1 MMLISI
7 IVPVFNAKNYIE
19 KCIKSIICQTYI
31 DWELLLIDDG
41 STDNSYEMCK
51 KYVNEKINLFH
62 KNNGG
67 VSSARNYGL
76 KKSKGDYI
84 VFVDADDYVDK
95 DYLKNLYDNI
105 RDNDLVVSGY
115 KEVYSTGK
123 VNKRNFGEKNMTNE
137 YIKNKFDEL
146 YLSNFFNSPFNK
158 LYKKSLINCNF
169 NENQI
174 LGEDLLFNLQYIKNC
189 KNINAITNTDYNYI
203 INNTSATNKYNSKA
217 IYNYLFIK
225 KELENICK
233 RMNYYENGSINEIFL
248 RNVCGCIQLL
258 MESDNKYN
266 YKINELKLIKYEI
279 KNQNIFISKTD
290 NLSDLQR
297 MICYLF
303 RKDHL
308 LFLYLFINIRKNF
321 KLAYRLV
328 MKGIKNG

>member
-1 MMLISI
+1 MLISI
-7 IVPVFNAKNYIE
+7 IVPVFNAQNYIE
-19 KCIKSIICQTYI
+19 KCIKSIICQTYM

-51 KYVNEKINLFH
+51 KYRNEKINLFH

-123 VNKRNFGEKNMTNE
+123 VNIRNFGEKNMTNK

-158 LYKKSLINCNF
+158 LYKKALINCNF

-189 KNINAITNTDYNYI
+189 KNINTINNTDYNYI

-217 IYNYLFIK
+217 IYNYLLIK

-233 RMNYYENGSINEIFL
+233 KMNYCENGSINEIFL
-248 RNVCGCIQLL
+248 KNICGCIQLL
-258 MESDNKYN
+258 LESDNKYN
-266 YKINELKLIKYEI
+266 YKVNELKSIKYEI
-279 KNQNIFISKTD
+279 KNQNIFISKAN
-290 NLSDLQR
+290 NLSTLQR
-297 MICYLF
+297 IIYYLF
-303 RKDHL
+303 RKDYL
-308 LFLYLFINIRKNF
+308 LFLYLFINIRKIL
-321 KLAYRLV
+321 KLTYRLV
-328 MKGIKNG
+328 MKGTKK

>member
-1 MMLISI
+1 MLISI
-7 IVPVFNAKNYIE
+7 IVPVFNAQNYIE

-31 DWELLLIDDG
+31 DWELLLVDDG
-41 STDNSYEMCK
+41 STDSSYEICK
-51 KYVNEKINLFH
+51 KYINKKINVFH

-84 VFVDADDYVDK
+84 VFIDADDYVDK
-95 DYLKNLYDNI
+95 NYLKNLYDNI

-115 KEVYSTGK
+115 KEVYSNGK
-123 VNKRNFGEKNMTNE
+123 VNKRNFGEKNMTIE

-158 LYKKSLINCNF
+158 LYKKSLINCKF
-169 NENQI
+169 DENQT

-189 KNINAITNTDYNYI
+189 KNINSIKNTDYNYV

-233 RMNYYENGSINEIFL
+233 RMNYYESGSINEIFL
-248 RNVCGCIQLL
+248 KNICGCIQLL
-258 MESDNKYN
+258 LESNNKYN

-290 NLSDLQR
+290 NLSILQR

-303 RKDHL
+303 RKNHL

>member
-1 MMLISI
+1 MISI
-7 IVPVFNAKNYIE
+7 IIPVFNVQNYI
-19 KCIKSIICQTYI
+19 KRCIDSILLQSFE

-41 STDNSYEMCK
+41 STDNSFEICK

-84 VFVDADDYVDK
+84 VFIDADDYVDK
-95 DYLKNLYDNI
+95 NYLKNLYDNI

-115 KEVYSTGK
+115 KEVYSNGK
-123 VNKRNFGEKNMTNE
+123 VNKRNFGKKDMTME

-146 YLSNFFNSPFNK
+146 YLSNFLNSPFNK
-158 LYKKSLINCNF
+158 LYKKSLINCTF

-189 KNINAITNTDYNYI
+189 KNIISINNTDYNYV

-225 KELENICK
+225 KELENMCK
-233 RMNYYENGSINEIFL
+233 KMNYCENGSINEIFL
-248 RNVCGCIQLL
+248 KNICGCIQLL
-258 MESDNKYN
+258 LESDNKYN
-266 YKINELKLIKYEI
+266 YKVNELKSIKYEI
-279 KNQNIFISKTD
+279 KNQNIYISKAN
-290 NLSDLQR
+290 NLSTLQK
-297 MICYLF
+297 IIYYLF
-303 RKDHL
+303 RKDYF
-308 LFLYLFINIRKNF
+308 LFLYLFINIRKIL
-321 KLAYRLV
+321 KLTYRLV
-328 MKGIKNG
+328 MRESKNG